1 MAERNE
7 QVLDRVRQEL
17 NKNPALG
24 SRELYDIAMGVD
36 ASIAENSL
44 QQFHARYVL
53 PIKRERAAERAG
65 GAATPAAR
73 PRKTA
78 PQRKAKAAEA
88 RPRRR
93 GAQAAEPAAAAAPA
107 AEPVRRR
114 RRRRG
119 GPDREQVRSV
129 FMQSARDFA
138 NAESRGDIVQILSDV
153 DRYVNKVVE
162 GR

>member
-17 NKNPALG
+17 NNNPALG
-24 SRELYDIAMGVD
+24 SRDLYDIAMGVD

-53 PIKRERAAERAG
+53 PIKRERAAAEGAG
-65 GAATPAAR
+65 GSRSAERPRRSGQRRTKATP
-73 PRKTA
+73 
-78 PQRKAKAAEA
+78 EA

-93 GAQAAEPAAAAAPA
+93 AAQTTESTPAAASSGEPA
-107 AEPVRRR
+107 RRR

-119 GPDREQVRSV
+119 GPDREQVRAV
-129 FMQSARDFA
+129 FMQFARDFA

-153 DRYVNKVVE
+153 DRYVNKVVD